1 MSYQALYRKYRPKNL
16 NEVYGQKVAVNIL
29 KNAVENDKVGHAYL
43 FTGSRGCG
51 KTSVAKIL
59 ARMVNCENLVDGV
72 PCGKCNG
79 CINSSSNNCVDILE
93 IDAASNNGV
102 DEIRELKSK
111 VNLIPSV
118 LNYKVYII
126 DEVHMLTESA
136 FNALLK
142 TLEEPPKH
150 VIFILATTELHKVP
164 ITIISRCQTIEFKKI
179 NNNDMFA
186 RLKEISQSENIDITD
201 DAIWEIV
208 NESDGGLRD
217 AIGLLDMA
225 TSYCNNKI
233 TEEDIYTIN
242 GNVSNNEIEYL
253 SDLIIKKNLKSIINL
268 INDYYDGGKDL
279 VKILEKIILN
289 LKNKMIKENNA
300 NICSILERLTNVFDK
315 MKDSS
320 ISKIYFELEIFKLC
334 QEERQEQVLPTVENV
349 IQQKIEK
356 EQPKKEIDQPKEKID
371 IPKEQQPPKQSD
383 NKLKNIRINN
393 TFVEV
398 NKKSLLDIKNEWEK
412 LNDFTF
418 DKEYGALVCELLDA
432 TPIAASNLYLML
444 DYNYDSF
451 VEKGN
456 MHLTKYEQALKN
468 TIGLDRKLV
477 FVTNSEWL
485 KIKNEYIENIKNNV
499 KYNYIDE
506 TMEKTDN
513 SDDSSSESETPK
525 SDILSKASELF
536 DMDKI
541 EIKEN

>member
-253 SDLIIKKNLKSIINL
+253 SDLIIKKNLKSIIN
-268 INDYYDGGKDL
+268 L

>member
-289 LKNKMIKENNA
+289 LKNKMIKENNT

-334 QEERQEQVLPTVENV
+334 QEERQEQVLPTVETV
-349 IQQKIEK
+349 IQPKIEK

-398 NKKSLLDIKNEWEK
+398 NKKALLDIKNEWEK

-432 TPIAASNLYLML
+432 TPIAASNSYLML

-456 MHLTKYEQALKN
+456 MHITKYEQALKN
-468 TIGLDRKLV
+468 TIGLNRKLV

-513 SDDSSSESETPK
+513 SDDSSSESEMPK